1 METTVGKLIE
11 LLSNYP
17 KDMVITDQQNQP
29 FIHMINIG
37 DKDNQQVILSTQK
50 PIGIC
55 NRSGGYV
62 YPSVVEGY
70 LGFSPEL
77 DEDLYE
83 FEFNRDMSEM
93 KEE

>member
-1 METTVGKLIE
+1 MVSIKKLIE
-11 LLSNYP
+11 LLSSYP
-17 KDMVITDQQNQP
+17 ENFVITDEQNRP
-29 FIHMINIG
+29 FIHIINGG
-37 DKDNQQVILSTQK
+37 DNVILSTQK

-62 YPSVVEGY
+62 YPSLVEGY
-70 LGFSPEL
+70 VGFSPEL

-93 KEE
+93 RE

>member
-1 METTVGKLIE
+1 MTTIKDLIE
-11 LLSNYP
+11 LLNKYP
-17 KDMVITDQQNQP
+17 QNFVITDEQNRP
-29 FIHMINIG
+29 FVHIING
-37 DKDNQQVILSTQK
+37 EDNVILSTQK

-62 YPSVVEGY
+62 YPSIVEGY
-70 LGFSPEL
+70 VGFSPDL

-93 KEE
+93 HE

>member
-1 METTVGKLIE
+1 MTTIKDLIE
-11 LLSNYP
+11 LLSKYP
-17 KDMVITDQQNQP
+17 QDFVITDEQNRP
-29 FIHMINIG
+29 FVHIIN
-37 DKDNQQVILSTQK
+37 DRDNVILSPEK

-62 YPSVVEGY
+62 YPSIVDGY
-70 LGFSPEL
+70 AGFSQEL

-93 KEE
+93 RE